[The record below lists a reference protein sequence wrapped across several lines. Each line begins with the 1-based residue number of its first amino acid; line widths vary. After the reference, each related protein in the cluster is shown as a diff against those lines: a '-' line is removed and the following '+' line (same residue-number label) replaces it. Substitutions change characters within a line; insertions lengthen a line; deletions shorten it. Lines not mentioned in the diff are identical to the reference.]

1 MKRERGV
8 ALITVLLIV
17 AIVTVVT
24 AALVARQHLAIR
36 SSANQLNARQALHY
50 AMGGEALAQGILLRD
65 IKGNSGD
72 PRSPVD
78 HLGEAWARPLPPFA
92 IEQGEIAVRISD
104 LSGRFNLNSLVQG
117 KQVNRIALERFQRL
131 QRLLGIERNYAPAL
145 VDWLDEDQQVYGE
158 GGAEDN
164 QYLLATP
171 PYRTGGQ
178 AMASVSE
185 LRLLLGM
192 TEADYRRL
200 LPHVSALPAQTPL
213 NVNTASAPV
222 LASLADGLSLA
233 SGRSLQTAGGRE
245 GYRDLAAFLG
255 QPALA
260 GLGVQGAG
268 LAVGSQF
275 FEVRSEVRLG
285 ERRLVLLST
294 LQRSAEGE
302 MLVLGRDFGQAALLA
317 EPTTTTEQDPR

>member
-1 MKRERGV
+1 MRRQRGV
-8 ALITVLLIV
+8 ALITVLLVV
-17 AIVTVVT
+17 ALVTVVC
-24 AALVARQHLAIR
+24 AALLLRQQLAIR
-36 SSANQLNARQALHY
+36 STGNQLLVRQAQYY
-50 AMGGEALAQGILLRD
+50 AEGGELVAKALLRRD
-65 IKGNSGD
+65 LSEGQ
-72 PRSPVD
+72 VD
-78 HLGEAWARPLPPFA
+78 HPAEAWANPRLRFPLDEGGELRLR
-92 IEQGEIAVRISD
+92 IED

-200 LPHVSALPAQTPL
+200 LPHVSALPAQTAL

-222 LASLADGLSLA
+222 LASLADGLSLTSA
-233 SGRSLQTAGGRE
+233 RSLQTAGGRE
-245 GYRDLAAFLG
+245 GYRDLAAFLA

-268 LAVGSQF
+268 LEVGSQF

>member
-36 SSANQLNARQALHY
+36 SSANQLGARQALHY
-50 AMGGEALAQGILLRD
+50 ATGGEALALGMLLRD

-145 VDWLDEDQQVYGE
+145 VDWLDEDQQLNGE

-178 AMASVSE
+178 ALAAVSE

-200 LPHVSALPAQTPL
+200 LPHVSALPAQTAL

-233 SGRSLQTAGGRE
+233 SARSLQAAAGRE
-245 GYRDLAAFLG
+245 GYRDLAAFLS
-255 QPALA
+255 QPTLA

-268 LAVGSQF
+268 LGVGSQF

-302 MLVLGRDFGQAALLA
+302 VLVLGRDFGQAALLA
-317 EPTTTTEQDPR
+317 EPTTTTEQVPR